1 MIVDEENT
9 KNYFLTKDQSISRKA
24 SIGAIIYT
32 IFIDLQSTVFSGIS
46 TIEFEYIEGQV
57 WLDLTKT

>member
-24 SIGAIIYT
+24 SIGAIKYT
-32 IFIDLQSTVFSGIS
+32 IFIDLQSTVFS